1 MDNKKQSEIFKEW
14 LSDHKGILF
23 KVIRVYAD
31 TEEDQEDLFQEV
43 SLQMWRS
50 IPGFKGDA
58 KASTWVYR
66 VALNQAL
73 KWTKKEKR
81 RTEKSGNAEQE
92 FHVLNQ
98 AEKIDPKLE
107 WLYEQIAKL
116 DKIDRSLCLLLFD
129 GYQYREIA
137 EMVGISENYV
147 GVKLNRIKKYLTEQA
162 KKNFEN
168 GF

>member
-1 MDNKKQSEIFKEW
+1 MDNKKQSEIFKAW

-31 TEEDQEDLFQEV
+31 TEEDQEDLFQEI
-43 SLQMWRS
+43 SLQIWRS

-81 RTEKSGNAEQE
+81 RTENSENAEQE

-137 EMVGISENYV
+137 ELVGISENYV